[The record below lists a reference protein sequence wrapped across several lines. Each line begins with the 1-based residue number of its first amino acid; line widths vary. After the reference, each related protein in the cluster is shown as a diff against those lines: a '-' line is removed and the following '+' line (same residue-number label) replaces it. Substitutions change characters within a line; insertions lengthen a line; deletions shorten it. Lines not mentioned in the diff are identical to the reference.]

1 MAKSRFV
8 VRSRSSLHLSVS
20 VTAMRRVRRHSL
32 LLVSHGKIAITRR
45 GLVDKRIWRI
55 GMPPPVA
62 NTEIATRKHKLS
74 STVVYTGRGQ
84 SVRNNYYQC
93 HSVVLLTVC
102 A

>member
-1 MAKSRFV
+1 M
-8 VRSRSSLHLSVS
+8 HLSVS
-20 VTAMRRVRRHSL
+20 VTAMQRVRGRSL

-74 STVVYTGRGQ
+74 STVVYTGRELAP

-93 HSVVLLTVC
+93 RSIVLLTVC